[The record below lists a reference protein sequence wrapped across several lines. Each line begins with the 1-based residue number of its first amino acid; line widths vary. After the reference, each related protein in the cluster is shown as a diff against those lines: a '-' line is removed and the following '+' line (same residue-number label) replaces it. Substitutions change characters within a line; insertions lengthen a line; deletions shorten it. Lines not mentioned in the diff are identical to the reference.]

1 MAKTKVKYK
10 RNPKTRFRGKARLE
24 VITTVQLEFKRNTWT
39 KKMSAEFRARLA
51 EVGKMLRRFLRRK
64 FEEPKTGRTYFY
76 PFHGGLHT
84 ASAPGEFPA
93 MKTGML
99 HKSIKYATKVTPTGP
114 VLWVGVGHDEVRE
127 YAEKLE
133 DPSSRIS
140 RPLIRRAF
148 IEMEKEIKATLRK
161 AYRI

>member
-1 MAKTKVKYK
+1 MAKTKIKYK

-24 VITTVQLEFKRNTWT
+24 TITTVQLEFKRNTWT
-39 KKMSAEFRARLA
+39 KKMSAEFRERLA
-51 EVGKMLRRFLRRK
+51 GVGKMIRAFLRRK

-76 PFHGGLHT
+76 PFHGGLHV
-84 ASAPGEFPA
+84 ASAPDEYPA

-99 HKSIKYATKVTPTGP
+99 HKSIKYATAFSPTGP
-114 VLWVGVGHDEVRE
+114 VLWVGVGHDEVRP

-133 DPSSRIS
+133 DPTSKIA

-148 IEMEKEIKATLRK
+148 IELEKEIKAELKK